1 MPMQHTP
8 QLRTVPPGPP
18 IWSLPSFLATLRKQ
32 GPPVVY
38 AQLHKRYGD
47 IVRFPFPGG
56 YRYLVCHPK
65 AVKEILTDS
74 THYSREI
81 PELAL
86 FMELVG
92 KKSVFALDG
101 PEWLLYRRAMQPAFD
116 KEHIA
121 CYSET

>member
-1 MPMQHTP
+1 MQHTLQP
-8 QLRTVPPGPP
+8 HTVPPGPP
-18 IWSLPSFLATLRKQ
+18 IWSLPSFLATLRKK

-38 AQLHKRYGD
+38 AQLQKRYGD

-56 YRYLVCHPK
+56 YRYLVCHPQ

-86 FMELVG
+86 FMQFVG

-101 PEWLLYRRAMQPAFD
+101 PEWLLYRRTMQPAFD
-116 KEHIA
+116 KEHLA
-121 CYSET
+121 CCHFT